1 MSAVAPLAF
10 VYDRCASR
18 GLRAR
23 SQLEMRMTG
32 CHAYADGRGWALA
45 GGRWIDRGSDALS
58 TQRPCLS
65 ALVDAMRAE
74 AGRRE
79 VLCLVHNWG
88 RLAADATHR
97 LMFQR
102 RIVEA
107 GGWTCTT
114 FGETDR
120 RARAAL
126 AVGSAGAGR

>member
-1 MSAVAPLAF
+1 MSAVVPLAF

-32 CHAYADGRGWALA
+32 CHAYADGMGWALA
-45 GGRWIDRGSDALS
+45 GGAWIDRGADALS
-58 TQRPCLS
+58 PYRPCLS
-65 ALVDAMRAE
+65 ALVDTMRAE
-74 AGRRE
+74 ACRRE

-88 RLAADATHR
+88 RLATDTTHR
-97 LMFQR
+97 LVFQR

-107 GGWTCTT
+107 GGWTVTT

-126 AVGSAGAGR
+126 AVGCAGGDR